1 MKKTHIPHLDL
12 SNLTVIT
19 DFDGTLTKKVV
30 AGKPMPSLLS
40 LLVSEKYLSKQGVEK
55 SQDLFSHYY
64 PIELDPSIDPIKKQ
78 QLMQE
83 WWEKSIGV
91 LLEEKVTLTMIHEIT
106 HSPLVQFRD
115 GAVEFL
121 ELLAKRRT
129 PLIIYSA
136 SGIGTDA
143 ITYLLK
149 QQQLLTSNISII
161 SNDLDFDRHGVVKA
175 AQQPLI
181 HIANKVGS
189 TLIEKGAIAPHPSRR
204 HCLLIGDSLDD
215 RKMSTGIDF
224 ESVYAVAFG
233 NHQPENFKPLFDLVL
248 PIDGGYEPIIS
259 LLNKN

>member
-1 MKKTHIPHLDL
+1 MPSQPPSLLDL
-12 SNLTVIT
+12 SNLTVIA

-30 AGKPMPSLLS
+30 DGKPQPSLLS
-40 LLVSEKYLSKQGVEK
+40 LLINEKYLSKQGVEK
-55 SQDLFSHYY
+55 SQALFEHYY
-64 PIELDPSIDPIKKQ
+64 PIELNPAIPAAEKI

-91 LLEEKVTLTMIHEIT
+91 LLEEKVTLAMIHEIT

-115 GAVEFL
+115 GAIEFL
-121 ELLAKRRT
+121 KLLAERRT

-143 ITYLLK
+143 ITYLLE
-149 QQQLLTSNISII
+149 QHQLLTTNVSII
-161 SNDLDFDRHGVVKA
+161 SNDLDFDKKGVVTA
-175 AQQPLI
+175 AKLPLI

-189 TLIEKGAIAPHPSRR
+189 TLIKKGAMAPYPSRR

-215 RKMSTGIDF
+215 RKMSEGIDF

-248 PIDGGYEPIIS
+248 PIDGGYQEIS
-259 LLNKN
+259 RLLS

>member
-1 MKKTHIPHLDL
+1 MLDL
-12 SNLTVIT
+12 SNLTVIA

-30 AGKPMPSLLS
+30 DNKPQPSLLS
-40 LLVSEKYLSKQGVEK
+40 LLISEKYLSKQGVEK
-55 SQDLFSHYY
+55 SQNLFNHYY
-64 PIELDPSIDPIKKQ
+64 PIELDPSVDPTKKQ

-91 LLEEKVTLTMIHEIT
+91 LLEEKVTLAMIQEIT

-115 GAVEFL
+115 NLIEFL
-121 ELLAKRRT
+121 SLLAEHRT

-143 ITYLLK
+143 ITHLLK
-149 QQQLLTSNISII
+149 HQQLLTSNISII
-161 SNDLDFDRHGVVKA
+161 SNDLDFDKQGIVTSAKR
-175 AQQPLI
+175 PLI
-181 HIANKVGS
+181 HIANKVGQ
-189 TLIEKGAIAPHPSRR
+189 TLIEKGAIAPYPSRR

-215 RKMSTGIDF
+215 RKMSEGIDF

-248 PIDGGYEPIIS
+248 PIDGGYQEILN
-259 LLNKN
+259 LLK